1 MMLKSFGC
9 SFVFGSDLPDDDRSG
24 KYASY
29 SRMTW
34 PSLLADKLN
43 MQYCCYARPGSG
55 NLRILEQV
63 LTHAASNE
71 QDFFVIGWS
80 WIDRFDYQLGN
91 QLDQKKEVWKTILP
105 VDETEQA
112 RLYYRDLHSE
122 YVDKLNTLT
131 RIRTAVDVLEQKR
144 IPFLMTYMDTL
155 MFDRTWHAT
164 PAVTDAQDRIRPYM
178 TLFDDETF
186 LAWSRKNGFEI
197 SPTLHPLETAH
208 RTAADLILPIAQ
220 QKLQNFQST
229 VV

>member
-9 SFVFGSDLPDDDRSG
+9 SFIFGSDLPDDNRTGSF
-24 KYASY
+24 AVY

-34 PSLLADKLN
+34 PALIARRLGIRYYS
-43 MQYCCYARPGSG
+43 YARPGSG

-63 LTHAASNE
+63 LTHAATNE

-80 WIDRFDYQLGN
+80 WQDRFDYQSEE
-91 QLDQKKEVWKTILP
+91 KWKTILP
-105 VDETEQA
+105 IDDSENA
-112 RLYYRDLHSE
+112 KMYYRDLHSE

-144 IPFLMTYMDTL
+144 IPFLMTYMDPL
-155 MFDRTWHAT
+155 MFNRTWHAT
-164 PAVTDAQDRIRPYM
+164 PAITDAQDRIRPYM
-178 TLFDDETF
+178 TLFDNETF
-186 LAWSRKNGFEI
+186 LAWSQKNGFEI
-197 SPTLHPLETAH
+197 SPTLHPLEAAH
-208 RTAADLILPIAQ
+208 QTAADLILPIAQ